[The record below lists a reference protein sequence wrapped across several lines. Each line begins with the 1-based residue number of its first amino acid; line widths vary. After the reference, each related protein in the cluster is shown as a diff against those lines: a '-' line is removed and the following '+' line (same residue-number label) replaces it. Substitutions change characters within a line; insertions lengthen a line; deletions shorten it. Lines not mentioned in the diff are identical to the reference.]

1 MAGDWIKMRDNLWD
15 DPRVSR
21 LCDMTGSTEATAIGG
36 LFWLW
41 ATCDQHTENGRLEGV
56 TTATIDRKTRIKGF
70 GKALISVGWLEES
83 EDGLSIPRFDEHN
96 GASAKRRAME
106 TRRKEASR
114 IGTKA
119 ERMSAWKADKM
130 RTGCGQVSASDAD
143 DLRAR
148 EEKRREILETS
159 PQEGRGEILSAR
171 ATRLPPHWSPSQ
183 TLTEWA
189 KSERPDIQGD
199 DLLRATQDF
208 RDHYRSTGAKREDW
222 DAAWQKWV
230 RGQRAKQSAHAIDQG
245 PAAASHSVERAQ
257 AVIEETRAAAKTAVP
272 MPEAIRALVKR
283 TTIPQDPEQV
293 P

>member
-1 MAGDWIKMRDNLWD
+1 MAGDWIKMRSNLWD
-15 DPRVSR
+15 DPRVAR
-21 LCDMTGSTEATAIGG
+21 LCDLCKSSEAEIVGG
-36 LFWLW
+36 LYWLW
-41 ATCDQHTENGRLEGV
+41 AAADQHASGNTLPGLSFHQ
-56 TTATIDRKTRIKGF
+56 IDRKTGIKGF
-70 GKALISVGWLEES
+70 GKALQTVGWAEEN
-83 EDGLSIPRFDEHN
+83 EQGVALPRFEEHN
-96 GASAKRRAME
+96 GETAKKRAE
-106 TRRKEASR
+106 SGRRKANWRYRKHVEASYPQDTCPEDDGTNAGQ
-114 IGTKA
+114 IGDK
-119 ERMSAWKADKM
+119 SA
-130 RTGCGQVSASDAD
+130 
-143 DLRAR
+143 AR

-189 KSERPDIQGD
+189 RSERPDIHGD

-230 RGQRAKQSAHAIDQG
+230 RGQRAKQPAQAIDQG